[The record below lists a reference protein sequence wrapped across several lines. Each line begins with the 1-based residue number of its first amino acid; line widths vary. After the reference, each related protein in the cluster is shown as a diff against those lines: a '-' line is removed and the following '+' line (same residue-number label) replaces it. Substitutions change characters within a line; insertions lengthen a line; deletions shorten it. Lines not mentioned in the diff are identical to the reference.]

1 MGMTKNIFEM
11 QLDIMKRILQLGEF
25 KFGKDTDQF
34 KYFKQETMNAVYE
47 GTKKFFLKGV
57 KDGDFA
63 ACDCGAS
70 LRHGWNS
77 CNFCSGSGY
86 KDVEE
91 V

>member
-11 QLDIMKRILQLGEF
+11 QLDIMKKGLSLGEF

-34 KYFKQETMNAVYE
+34 KYFKQELMNFHYE
-47 GTKKFFLKGV
+47 GLKKFFLKGV
-57 KDGDFA
+57 KDGDFL

-70 LRHGWNS
+70 LRHGWQACS
-77 CNFCSGSGY
+77 FCAGSGY